1 MFEFLA
7 PKFKLNV
14 KYLALSIRNALEN
27 FKDFFWLET
36 QIFQVIFKKVL
47 KSYKAALMTVQFI
60 GSSTLDACQD
70 GAT

>member
-27 FKDFFWLET
+27 FKDFFLARNPN
-36 QIFQVIFKKVL
+36 FSGHF
-47 KSYKAALMTVQFI
+47 
-60 GSSTLDACQD
+60 
-70 GAT
+70 